1 MKQHI
6 LYFLTTIFLFFSP
19 MWGLMIAVGMAL
31 DDVHPATSG
40 LQQMADGMTASILRI
55 LQ

>member
-1 MKQHI
+1 MKQY
-6 LYFLTTIFLFFSP
+6 LPFFLTSIALFLAP
-19 MWGLMIAVGMAL
+19 MQGLMIAVGMAL